1 MEGWSGQDLSLRITD
16 GVADRDGADQ
26 LRNVQILRFADG
38 DVVLD
43 AEGNQPNTDGY
54 YLGESIEGSLPVT
67 DNYNETD
74 VDYFQWAIRYDDA
87 ITTETAI
94 RISFEGLIAE
104 SAEYWNS
111 YVNFQFYAQGSN
123 DRLRFNDLNNDNTYN
138 QFGANFNQ
146 SRLGWLARS
155 HLILVR
161 RLCSCAAT
169 GYPVRWPRSDQ
180 RRG

>member
-1 MEGWSGQDLSLRITD
+1 MARIE
-16 GVADRDGADQ
+16 

-74 VDYFQWAIRYDDA
+74 VDYFQWVIGYDQA

-94 RISFEGLIAE
+94 RISFEGTLSSE

-111 YVNFQFYAQGSN
+111 YVNFQFSAQGSN
-123 DRLRFNDLNNDNTYN
+123 DQLRFSDLTKWR
-138 QFGANFNQ
+138 F
-146 SRLGWLARS
+146 
-155 HLILVR
+155 
-161 RLCSCAAT
+161 
-169 GYPVRWPRSDQ
+169 P
-180 RRG
+180 